1 MTAAVAVGSFAL
13 PYFPK
18 EGGHRPGWFQ
28 LYVAGLVL
36 QWTLLSVA
44 VAMGPWKAGRGEPTI
59 ARRRMRVLAS
69 GSAGLAL
76 IMVISGATPGGR
88 QMAVTL
94 ATQLLSLC
102 AATLFYLGF
111 VPPPML
117 RRVWRHTEDEA
128 LRGAVA
134 KLMTAKTVE
143 DVAGTLIPTIPGL
156 VGGRA
161 AALIDG
167 RGRLLGSFGL
177 SPRLDSDLS
186 TLASGGDLPDGEL
199 RPGLFAIRMRSGSL
213 LVWASAFTPYFG
225 DDDME
230 FLRYLADLADL
241 ALERCELFARER
253 SFIANASHELRTPLT
268 TISGMAGILTETWK
282 DMPSAMIDECLNAIN
297 RQGDRV
303 RDLVRTLLDLSTIE
317 NDACEPDGRLEV
329 VSLTAVGRGALEVA
343 PPPPGRFVD
352 MDIREGMTAVADPMG
367 LERAITNLLVN
378 AYRYGGPLVRVEGR
392 AVDREVV
399 LTVSDNGDGVP
410 ADLVPHLFDPF
421 TRGAGTGGIT
431 GSGLGLAITQRLIE
445 NFGGRIGYEPGRP
458 RGARSPCTSGL
469 PHEAPGAGRRGR
481 PRHRPH
487 DVGEP
492 ATGGTRGDDGLHGR
506 GCLTKLAE
514 ERPQVLVLDL
524 GLPGIGGHEV
534 LRRVR
539 ADHSLRGL
547 PVVVVSAHVAP
558 PTISEM
564 TSLGCDRYLTKP
576 FDPRKLV
583 RAVGGL
589 PVALGT
595 GASPAGVQG

>member
-1 MTAAVAVGSFAL
+1 
-13 PYFPK
+13 
-18 EGGHRPGWFQ
+18 
-28 LYVAGLVL
+28 
-36 QWTLLSVA
+36 
-44 VAMGPWKAGRGEPTI
+44 
-59 ARRRMRVLAS
+59 
-69 GSAGLAL
+69 
-76 IMVISGATPGGR
+76 
-88 QMAVTL
+88 
-94 ATQLLSLC
+94 
-102 AATLFYLGF
+102 
-111 VPPPML
+111 
-117 RRVWRHTEDEA
+117 
-128 LRGAVA
+128 
-134 KLMTAKTVE
+134 
-143 DVAGTLIPTIPGL
+143 
-156 VGGRA
+156 
-161 AALIDG
+161 
-167 RGRLLGSFGL
+167 
-177 SPRLDSDLS
+177 
-186 TLASGGDLPDGEL
+186 
-199 RPGLFAIRMRSGSL
+199 
-213 LVWASAFTPYFG
+213 
-225 DDDME
+225 
-230 FLRYLADLADL
+230 
-241 ALERCELFARER
+241 
-253 SFIANASHELRTPLT
+253 
-268 TISGMAGILTETWK
+268 
-282 DMPSAMIDECLNAIN
+282 
-297 RQGDRV
+297 
-303 RDLVRTLLDLSTIE
+303 
-317 NDACEPDGRLEV
+317 
-329 VSLTAVGRGALEVA
+329 
-343 PPPPGRFVD
+343 
-352 MDIREGMTAVADPMG
+352 MTAVADPMG

-576 FDPRKLV
+576 FDPRELV